1 MSPLACQASVVAVEI
16 KRFGTVALEFSRREG
31 EEGRRESREGEGV
44 DGTVRANSSPSAGG

>member
-44 DGTVRANSSPSAGG
+44 DGTVRANSSPPAGG